1 MSYRREVEA
10 LLGKELMTVV
20 VNQLKEGIMTDAQMM
35 EFVLQLGI
43 LSKTDPTAPNILL
56 GNHKRRMSR
65 DKDRR
70 WDTEFLEVMDD
81 WWGESLYQMS
91 PSEALE
97 TLEKALSHPNVG
109 CKAVVSKLSTTAATL
124 RASTATRSTSAE
136 SSVTSSARIFE
147 DPQLQ
152 GTSY

>member
-10 LLGKELMTVV
+10 LLGKELMTVL

-43 LSKTDPTAPNILL
+43 LSKTDPNILL

-81 WWGESLYQMS
+81 WWEKVSIRCHQVKLWRPWKRLS
-91 PSEALE
+91 PTPMWDAKQLFQNSQ
-97 TLEKALSHPNVG
+97 
-109 CKAVVSKLSTTAATL
+109 
-124 RASTATRSTSAE
+124 
-136 SSVTSSARIFE
+136 
-147 DPQLQ
+147 PQQHKELQ
-152 GTSY
+152 PQQHQHQQNHR